1 MTQSV
6 PVLIVGA
13 GPTGLTLGCELARR
27 GLACRV
33 VEKAPRLFIGS
44 RGKGLQPRTLEVF
57 DDLGV
62 LDAVIAGGSPFPPF
76 RLYAGAEVQWE
87 RSLEEML
94 RGAMP
99 EASSGVPYPRAWL
112 IPQSRTDRILHDRF
126 VALGG
131 RVDLATELTGFTQ
144 DADGVT
150 ATLVHDGRAELVR
163 AQYLVGADGGHS
175 AVRKA
180 SGAGFAGETDETERT
195 LIGDVRV
202 TGLAGVACH
211 ILTRAGD
218 PTKRCSLWNLPGGD
232 YQFVATVAAGDVPE
246 LSLAAVQGLIDDRSG
261 RSDVRVHE
269 LRWLSL
275 YKVNVRMADRF
286 RIGRVFL
293 AGDAAHVHSSA
304 GGQGLNTSVQDAY
317 NLGWKLAAVLGG
329 AGPALLD
336 TYEEERWPVAA
347 QVLGMTTALHQRGFR
362 PSTGPAPALHQLDIT
377 YRGSSLAVDDR
388 PHPGALRAGDRAP
401 DTRLPDGTR
410 LFDALRGPHITLLA
424 FQHDAAAVD
433 EHVRVLPVGRLDG
446 YDVDAGHL
454 VVVRPDGY
462 LGAISAS
469 SATIR
474 AYLARVRGQVPA

>member
-1 MTQSV
+1 MIDAC

-13 GPTGLTLGCELARR
+13 GPTGLVLGCELARR
-27 GLACRV
+27 GLPCRV
-33 VEKAPRLFIGS
+33 VEQAPRLFVGS

-62 LDAVIAGGSPFPPF
+62 LDDVTAGGAPFPPF
-76 RLYAGAEVQWE
+76 RMYAGAAIQWE

-99 EASSGVPYPRAWL
+99 EPSPGVPYPRPWL

-126 VALGG
+126 IALGG
-131 RVDLATELTGFTQ
+131 RVDLATALTGFTQ

-150 ATLVHDGRAELVR
+150 ATLVHQGRAEAVR
-163 AQYLVGADGGHS
+163 AQFLVGADGGHS
-175 AVRKA
+175 TVRKT
-180 SGAGFAGETDETERT
+180 SGAGFAGETYETERT

-202 TGLAGVACH
+202 TGLSGVACH

-218 PTKRCSLWNLPGGD
+218 PTKRCSLWNLPGTGD
-232 YQFVATVAAGDVPE
+232 YQFVATMAADEVPA
-246 LSLAAVQGLIDDRSG
+246 LTLASVQQLIDERSG
-261 RSDVRVHE
+261 RTDVRVHE

-317 NLGWKLAAVLGG
+317 NLGWKLAAVQGG
-329 AGPALLD
+329 ADPALLD

-347 QVLGMTTALHQRGFR
+347 QVLGMTTALHERGFR
-362 PSTGPAPALHQLDIT
+362 PSTGQAPALHQLDIT

-388 PHPGALRAGDRAP
+388 PSPGGLRAGDRAP
-401 DTRLPDGTR
+401 DARLPDGTR
-410 LFDALRGPHITLLA
+410 LFDAFRGPHVTLLA
-424 FQHDAAAVD
+424 FGHDAVAGD
-433 EHVRVLPVGRLDG
+433 HRTKILQVGRLDG
-446 YDVDAGHL
+446 YDVDAGH
-454 VVVRPDGY
+454 VVLVRPDGY
-462 LGAISAS
+462 IGAITAS
-469 SATIR
+469 SDTLR
-474 AYLARVRGQVPA
+474 AYLARLR